1 MSLVISALADRVVEP
16 GPSDEGTLTQTLA
29 DLGRGERAFILGISG
44 GAAPEAARRLF
55 DLGFAPGAEVQ
66 MLRRAPLADPVVF
79 RIVGYEVA
87 LRRTEA
93 RCILVSSGQ

>member
-1 MSLVISALADRVVEP
+1 MK
-16 GPSDEGTLTQTLA
+16 GPSPRPWPTW
-29 DLGRGERAFILGISG
+29 
-44 GAAPEAARRLF
+44 AA
-55 DLGFAPGAEVQ
+55 GQ

>member
-1 MSLVISALADRVVEP
+1 MSLLISALADRVVEP
-16 GPSDEGTLTQTLA
+16 SPIDEVTPVLTLA
-29 DLGRGERAFILGISG
+29 DLRSGQAARIVGISDA
-44 GAAPEAARRLF
+44 AAPEAARRLF
-55 DLGFAPGAEVQ
+55 DLGFAPGVEVQ

-93 RCILVSSGQ
+93 RCIRVSSGR